1 MKASQW
7 KDGAR
12 LRHQNSTA
20 EIESL
25 RSIKS
30 KTLGEQAT
38 FREFLVSNRQKS
50 NHNARV
56 RTDRKLKEEAL
67 RHAASEA
74 ETNGLRLVKKSAM
87 KENEHQLDLLAN
99 EREKAE
105 YSARVRADQ
114 KLKEEALRHAASEA
128 ETNGLRLVKKSA
140 MKEKQHQ
147 QDLLA
152 NERDKSEY
160 SARVR
165 ADQKLMEEA
174 LRHAA
179 SEAETNGLRLVKESA
194 MKENEHQLEL
204 LANERK
210 KSEYSA
216 CVRADQK
223 LKEEAMRHAASEAE
237 TNGLRLVKES
247 AMKENEHQLDL
258 LANER
263 EKSEY
268 SARVRADQKLK
279 EEAMRH
285 AASEAETNGLR
296 LVKKSAMKENE
307 HQLDLLAN
315 EREKAE
321 YSARVRADRKL
332 KEEALRH
339 GFSKAV
345 TDGLRLVKES
355 AAKQAEHRHGRIHTA
370 MSPNLNDMLD
380 MFGLG
385 EYRDAL
391 HNEVRW

>member
-67 RHAASEA
+67 
-74 ETNGLRLVKKSAM
+74 
-87 KENEHQLDLLAN
+87 
-99 EREKAE
+99 
-105 YSARVRADQ
+105 
-114 KLKEEALRHAASEA
+114 
-128 ETNGLRLVKKSA
+128 
-140 MKEKQHQ
+140 
-147 QDLLA
+147 
-152 NERDKSEY
+152 
-160 SARVR
+160 
-165 ADQKLMEEA
+165 
-174 LRHAA
+174 
-179 SEAETNGLRLVKESA
+179 
-194 MKENEHQLEL
+194 
-204 LANERK
+204 
-210 KSEYSA
+210 
-216 CVRADQK
+216 
-223 LKEEAMRHAASEAE
+223 
-237 TNGLRLVKES
+237 
-247 AMKENEHQLDL
+247 
-258 LANER
+258 
-263 EKSEY
+263 
-268 SARVRADQKLK
+268 
-279 EEAMRH
+279 RH

>member
-1 MKASQW
+1 MKRLREAQETHQREVLLVDREKSALAHRMKASQW

-67 RHAASEA
+67 
-74 ETNGLRLVKKSAM
+74 
-87 KENEHQLDLLAN
+87 
-99 EREKAE
+99 
-105 YSARVRADQ
+105 
-114 KLKEEALRHAASEA
+114 
-128 ETNGLRLVKKSA
+128 
-140 MKEKQHQ
+140 
-147 QDLLA
+147 
-152 NERDKSEY
+152 
-160 SARVR
+160 
-165 ADQKLMEEA
+165 
-174 LRHAA
+174 
-179 SEAETNGLRLVKESA
+179 
-194 MKENEHQLEL
+194 
-204 LANERK
+204 
-210 KSEYSA
+210 
-216 CVRADQK
+216 
-223 LKEEAMRHAASEAE
+223 
-237 TNGLRLVKES
+237 
-247 AMKENEHQLDL
+247 
-258 LANER
+258 
-263 EKSEY
+263 
-268 SARVRADQKLK
+268 
-279 EEAMRH
+279 RH

>member
-1 MKASQW
+1 MKRLREAQETHQREVLLVDREKSALAHRMKASQW

-194 MKENEHQLEL
+194 MKENEHQL
-204 LANERK
+204 
-210 KSEYSA
+210 
-216 CVRADQK
+216 
-223 LKEEAMRHAASEAE
+223 
-237 TNGLRLVKES
+237 
-247 AMKENEHQLDL
+247 DL

-263 EKSEY
+263 DKSEY